1 MNRKAVV
8 LLLGSEEGTG
18 RGPGAGRPFETI
30 LGRPAGAYA
39 LEAAC
44 RLDPEAVLVLTGAGG
59 ERFRETWE
67 ELIKS
72 VATRT
77 PVLLFAGP
85 PRPAVR
91 PLNALAALLTA
102 RSLFEKY
109 PDRDVLVVPAGL
121 PLLQAKTLKAFLR
134 AHGSKG
140 SSLTFMSRGEDG
152 GLSGVLALRSAD
164 AFPRLG
170 GVPAGRDLSGF
181 EALARRLIKAGKTV
195 GLFECPDAED
205 TLPIRTAEDVSR
217 VTAVLRGR
225 KNSALARRG
234 VTLLDPA
241 SAWIDWAVEI
251 GPRAVI
257 YPCVVI
263 EGETRIGAEARVY
276 PHVHIANSRLGA
288 RVKVL
293 SSTVMDDC
301 ELEPDTQVGPFSRLR
316 PKTRV
321 CAGAKVGNFVEMKN
335 TVFGPR
341 SKAQHLSYLGDSRV
355 EEDVNVGAGT
365 ITCNYD
371 GVSKNP
377 TRIGAGAFIGSGTE
391 LVAPVEV
398 GRGAYVAA
406 GSTIT
411 KDVPAGALAIARAR
425 QVEKPGWVLERAR
438 KRKEGGGGRRP

>member
-102 RSLFEKY
+102 RTLLEKY
-109 PDRDVLVVPAGL
+109 PDRDILVVPSGL
-121 PLLQAKTLKAFLR
+121 PLLQARTLKAFLR
-134 AHGSKG
+134 AHASKG

-164 AFPRLG
+164 AFPLLG
-170 GVPAGRDLSGF
+170 GLPATRGMSGF
-181 EALARRLIKAGKTV
+181 EALTRRLAKAGKAV
-195 GLFECPDAED
+195 GLFECPAAED
-205 TLPIRTAEDVSR
+205 TLPLRTAADLSR
-217 VTAVLRGR
+217 ATAVLRRR
-225 KNSALARRG
+225 KNAALLSKG

-257 YPCVVI
+257 YPGVVI
-263 EGETRIGAEARVY
+263 EGETRIGADARVY
-276 PHVHIANSRLGA
+276 PHVHIVRSRLGA
-288 RVKVL
+288 RAKVL
-293 SSTVMDDC
+293 SSTVMEDC
-301 ELEPDTQVGPFSRLR
+301 EVEPDTQVGPFSRLR

-365 ITCNYD
+365 ITCNFD

-411 KDVPAGALAIARAR
+411 KNVSAGALAIARAR
-425 QVEKPGWVLERAR
+425 QVEKPGWVLEKAR
-438 KRKEGGGGRRP
+438 RRKQDSGGRHP